1 MKASVIFLLLL
12 LALASPSLAA
22 EPAVNPGTMDNFSLS
37 GVSDKGKKNWDL
49 QGKSADIG
57 AQVIKLQDVE
67 SHMYGENSTVKLTA
81 DTGDFNRQQGQLHL
95 EKDVVITTSSGA
107 TLTTDSLDW
116 NKKNQTVST
125 DDPVNIEKQDIRITG
140 QGARGRTDLN
150 KVDLEKDVRVH
161 ITPQASP
168 AQKDGQARAPA
179 QGPVTITCE
188 GPMQVDYQANIA
200 VFNKHVVAKTVDCD
214 LQSDVM
220 VLLFTKAAG
229 AAPPAG
235 AEDTKGLKIDRITA
249 KGNVVIRRGQD
260 VSYCDEAVYTAS
272 DRKISLS
279 GSPKLVIY
287 SEDLNASPRN

>member
-1 MKASVIFLLLL
+1 MKASVILLLL
-12 LALASPSLAA
+12 PLAFASSTLAA

-57 AQVIKLQDVE
+57 AEVIKLQDIE

-81 DTGDFNRQQGQLHL
+81 DKGDFNRQQGQLHL

-150 KVDLEKDVRVH
+150 KVNLEKDVRVR
-161 ITPQASP
+161 IGQQANP
-168 AQKDGQARAPA
+168 VQKDGQARTPS
-179 QGPVTITCE
+179 QGPITIKCE
-188 GPMQVDYQANIA
+188 GPMEVDYQANIA
-200 VFNKHVVAKTVDCD
+200 VFNKNVVAKTADCD

-220 VLLFTKAAG
+220 VIQFAKAAG
-229 AAPPAG
+229 AAHPAAG
-235 AEDTKGLKIDRITA
+235 DDTKGLKIDRITA
-249 KGNVVIRRGQD
+249 KGNVVIRRGD
-260 VSYCDEAVYTAS
+260 NVSYCDEAVYTAS
-272 DRKISLS
+272 DRRISLS

-287 SEDLNASPRN
+287 SEGLNASLGN